1 MNPLIPSPRD
11 WPEDAA
17 HENGNYLCRCCG
29 CHETFIGY
37 KRRVVCKVCSDRD
50 AAEAKLR
57 AEWLTAHKAPANWT
71 ILTIEEVRAM
81 HADYADQLLRLHVE
95 QQTRRELSKQ
105 VGDLLFQMQCAA
117 TMGAGFAA
125 NHPMLKDVRA
135 AHAKSKK
142 LDEVAP

>member
-1 MNPLIPSPRD
+1 MSHLTPSPRD

-81 HADYADQLLRLHVE
+81 GADYANLLLKQHASVALLRRVRPHLPSHGTHAEDLINAVE
-95 QQTRRELSKQ
+95 ALIGS
-105 VGDLLFQMQCAA
+105 
-117 TMGAGFAA
+117 
-125 NHPMLKDVRA
+125 
-135 AHAKSKK
+135 
-142 LDEVAP
+142 